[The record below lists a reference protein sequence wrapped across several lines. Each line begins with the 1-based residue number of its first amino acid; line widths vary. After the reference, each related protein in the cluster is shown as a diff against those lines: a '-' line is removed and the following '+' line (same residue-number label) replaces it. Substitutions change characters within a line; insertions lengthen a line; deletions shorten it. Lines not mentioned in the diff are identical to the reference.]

1 MVSVMAAV
9 DLKKRAGCSCFFAAL
24 TFAQRAFAAA
34 EILALPAA
42 LILRFG
48 LRWAFA
54 TGTIN

>member
-1 MVSVMAAV
+1 MAAV